1 RLDMTLQLGQI
12 EIRTA
17 TAGDELLRIVEKE
30 QREVEEAARDR
41 RAVDFDV
48 FLGEVPAA
56 RAHEERSDLR
66 VQLVLL
72 AFGRDVVDPAAERV
86 AQVDVAL
93 EVVVPFRRVGVLEVS
108 HEYARARIESIDDH
122 LAIDRAGDLD
132 ATVPEVRRNRGAGP
146 AGGADRTR
154 LREGVGQ
161 LAGIELALPRRAP
174 RGQLRATPAER
185 PLQSR
190 REA

>member
-1 RLDMTLQLGQI
+1 MLLELVEDLVHLERRENGFDEHRRLDRPLRHAQLVLRHHENVVPQPRLEMTLQLGQI

-48 FLGEVPAA
+48 LLGEMPAA

-72 AFGRDVVDPAAERV
+72 AFGRDVVDPAA
-86 AQVDVAL
+86 D
-93 EVVVPFRRVGVLEVS
+93 RVG
-108 HEYARARIESIDDH
+108 R
-122 LAIDRAGDLD
+122 
-132 ATVPEVRRNRGAGP
+132 
-146 AGGADRTR
+146 
-154 LREGVGQ
+154 
-161 LAGIELALPRRAP
+161 
-174 RGQLRATPAER
+174 
-185 PLQSR
+185 
-190 REA
+190 